1 MTQTNRFA
9 LMLEALTELVAEEKQ
24 SRHSDSPDADQGNPV
39 SIVPSLRDFVASNA
53 SMPREALFL
62 GLAEDGLPVLLNLYD
77 PVPGPLLVAGD
88 QASGKTRL
96 LQTITRAVELMHDPA
111 EVEFGVITDNIRD
124 WDGFQEIENNAGIY
138 STRDSTSKEFIHSLV
153 SWAHN
158 NKGEKQSVL
167 LLLEGLD
174 SVEQLSHETEQD
186 LRWLLL
192 RGPSRRVWPI
202 VTLDAS
208 RGENVRAWLG
218 FFRTRLFGH
227 IQNPQDAEFV
237 TGQRGIRFD
246 DLIAGSQF
254 TLREGKNWLNF
265 WLPTIE

>member
-9 LMLEALTELVAEEKQ
+9 LMLEALTELVQEEKQ
-24 SRHSDSPDADQGNPV
+24 ARQNDTSNPIANATA
-39 SIVPSLRDFVASNA
+39 SSLPSLKDVIATNTG
-53 SMPREALFL
+53 MPREALFL

-77 PVPGPLLVAGD
+77 PVPGPLLLAGD

-96 LQTITRAVELMHDPA
+96 LQTIARAVELVHAPS
-111 EVEFGVITDNIRD
+111 EVEFGVITSQIND
-124 WDGFQEIENNAGIY
+124 WDGFEQIQNSAGIY
-138 STRDSTSKEFIHSLV
+138 STQDSTSQDFVHSLV

-167 LLLEGLD
+167 LLIDDLE
-174 SVEQLSHETEQD
+174 SATQLSHETQQD

-202 VTLDAS
+202 VTLNAG
-208 RGENVRAWLG
+208 RAENVRAWLG

-227 IQNPQDAEFV
+227 IQDAQNAEFV

-246 DLIAGSQF
+246 DLVPGLQF

-265 WLPTIE
+265 WIPTIE

>member
-1 MTQTNRFA
+1 MAQTNRFA
-9 LMLEALTELVAEEKQ
+9 LMLEALTELVQEEKQ
-24 SRHSDSPDADQGNPV
+24 SRPGDTTNMPV
-39 SIVPSLRDFVASNA
+39 DGSVPVLPSLRDVITSNS

-77 PVPGPLLVAGD
+77 PVPGPLLITGD

-96 LQTITRAVELMHDPA
+96 LQAIARAVELVHAPS
-111 EVEFGVITDNIRD
+111 EVEFGVITNHIED
-124 WDGFQEIENNAGIY
+124 WDGFQEIQNNAGIY
-138 STRDSTSKEFIHSLV
+138 STQDSASQDFIHSLV

-167 LLLEGLD
+167 LLIDNLE
-174 SVEQLSHETEQD
+174 SASQLSQGTQQD

-202 VTLDAS
+202 ISLNAG
-208 RGENVRAWLG
+208 RAEQVRAWLG

-227 IQNPQDAEFV
+227 IQNAQDAEFV
-237 TGQRGIRFD
+237 TGQQGVRFD
-246 DLIAGSQF
+246 DLISGSQF

-265 WLPTIE
+265 WIPAIE

>member
-1 MTQTNRFA
+1 MTQTNRFS

-24 SRHSDSPDADQGNPV
+24 SQQTESSDASQTGPAPAL
-39 SIVPSLRDFVASNA
+39 PSLRDVIASNA
-53 SMPREALFL
+53 SMPREALCL

-88 QASGKTRL
+88 QGSGKTRL
-96 LQTITRAVELMHDPA
+96 LQVIARSVELVHAPA
-111 EVEFGVITDNIRD
+111 EVEFGVITNHVDD
-124 WDGFQEIENNAGIY
+124 WDGYQEIQNNAGIY
-138 STRDSTSKEFIHSLV
+138 PLEDSTSQDFVHSLV

-167 LLLEGLD
+167 LLIDDLI
-174 SVEQLSHETEQD
+174 SATQLSHETQQD

-202 VTLDAS
+202 VTMNAALA
-208 RGENVRAWLG
+208 ENVRAWLG

-227 IQNPQDAEFV
+227 IQNAQEAEFV
-237 TGQRGIRFD
+237 TGLQGIRLD
-246 DLIAGSQF
+246 DLIPGSQF

-265 WLPTIE
+265 WIPTIE